1 MAVMIYWII
10 KFFLCLGFVFSA
22 YSVANPRL
30 MLRFFLKKF
39 EWKIKWFG
47 LEGKVTAG
55 PNALKATRYWS
66 AVIALIF
73 AGLVYM
79 LCCMISVACVIK

>member
-1 MAVMIYWII
+1 MAVMSYWII
-10 KFFLCLGFVFSA
+10 KFLFCLVFIFSA
-22 YSVANPRL
+22 YSIANPRL

-73 AGLVYM
+73 AAMIYW
-79 LCCMISVACVIK
+79 LCRLITVGCVMK